1 MPIRPGRTTRQIERP
16 FTRQSRRNPRKSYV
30 VGVPFPKTHQ
40 FEMGTRGSYN
50 LAVYGLSKQHIQI
63 RDNALEAARIVATK
77 YLEKTLGTNFFMKIL
92 VFPHHVIREHSIAQG
107 AGADRFSQG
116 MRRNFGHPIGTA
128 VQAKKGQR
136 LIMLQVNKE
145 NFEVAKKALKKIGLK
160 ISTPVKIV
168 AEPLG
173 GN

>member
-16 FTRQSRRNPRKSYV
+16 YTRQSRRNPRKSYV

-40 FEMGTRGSYN
+40 FEMGTKGNYN
-50 LAVYGLSKQHIQI
+50 TTLLALSKQHIQI
-63 RDNALEAARIVATK
+63 RDNALEAGRIVATK
-77 YLEKTLGTNFFMKIL
+77 FLEKNLGTNFFMKIL

-116 MRRNFGHPIGTA
+116 MRGNFGHPIGTA
-128 VQAKKGQR
+128 AQVKEGQQ
-136 LIMLQVNKE
+136 LIMLKVNKE
-145 NFEVAKKALKKIGLK
+145 NLEIAKKALKKIGLK

-168 AEPLG
+168 VQ
-173 GN
+173 